1 MEVKSWIT
9 SVGIGL
15 VAGAAAILM
24 IPKRSEAF
32 RIADDA
38 ANSLKHSA
46 SRMMENM
53 RKD

>member
-9 SVGIGL
+9 SVGIGM

-24 IPKRSEAF
+24 IPKRSEAY

-38 ANSLKHSA
+38 ANSLKHGA

>member
-9 SVGIGL
+9 SVGIGM
-15 VAGAAAILM
+15 VAGAAAVLM
-24 IPKRSEAF
+24 MPKRSEAY

-38 ANSLKHSA
+38 AHSLKQGA